1 MGYCITKPYD
11 ERLGT
16 EKSFSISNAFY
27 ATDFRTDANGVCYVG
42 NHELPAVAS
51 TSETKMDYATR
62 LTNFDG
68 GEVADGVVFLEL
80 YRCRNVKISPS
91 VHFVYMKD
99 CEDIEVPE
107 SVLVVSSDNCRNI
120 NLPRSKYDSPYFN
133 PNTDGVHTNVSK
145 KCYDALMS
153 KIDEISMTL
162 NPEERI
168 DLRKPSDLVRVA
180 VEFKNDLLFR
190 EWITPSLISKEKAE
204 QIIAEARAEEKRLR
218 KQKFLKPFKIGCGA
232 IAITGAVIAGLL
244 AFGAGSFIWALL
256 GL

>member
-16 EKSFSISNAFY
+16 EKGFSISNAFY
-27 ATDFRTDANGVCYVG
+27 ATNFKTDANGVCYVG
-42 NHELPAVAS
+42 EHEIPSVAS
-51 TSETKMDYATR
+51 TSDTKMDYATR

-80 YRCRNVKISPS
+80 VGCRNIKISPS
-91 VHFVYMKD
+91 VHFVYMKN
-99 CEDIEVPE
+99 CADIEIPE
-107 SVLVVSSDNCRNI
+107 SVLVVSSENCRNI

-133 PNTDGVHTNVSK
+133 SNTDRVYTNVSK
-145 KCYDALMS
+145 RCFDALMS

-190 EWITPSLISKEKAE
+190 DWITPSLVSKEKAE
-204 QIIAEARAEEKRLR
+204 KIIAEARAEEKRLR
-218 KQKFLKPFKIGCGA
+218 KQKILKPFKIGLGV
-232 IAITGAVIAGLL
+232 IAVTGAVIAGLM
-244 AFGAGSFIWALL
+244 AFGLGSFIRAFL

>member
-16 EKSFSISNAFY
+16 EKSYSITNAFY
-27 ATDFRTDANGVCYVG
+27 ATDFKTDANGVCYVG
-42 NHELPAVAS
+42 NHEIPAVAS
-51 TSETKMDYATR
+51 TSDAKMDYVTR
-62 LTNFDG
+62 LTQFDG
-68 GEVADGVVFLEL
+68 GAVDDGVVFLEL
-80 YRCRNVKISPS
+80 VRCRNVKISPS
-91 VHFVYMKD
+91 VHFLYMKD
-99 CEDIEVPE
+99 CADIEVPE
-107 SVLVVSSDNCRNI
+107 SVLVVSTENCRNI
-120 NLPRSKYDSPYFN
+120 NLPKSKYESPYFN
-133 PNTDGVHTNVSK
+133 SNADRVHTNVSK

-162 NPEERI
+162 NPTERI

-190 EWITPSLISKEKAE
+190 DWITPSLISKEKAD
-204 QIIAEARAEEKRLR
+204 QIIAEARAEERAAR
-218 KQKFLKPFKIGCGA
+218 KKKILKPFKIGCGA

>member
-16 EKSFSISNAFY
+16 EKGFSISNAFY
-27 ATDFRTDANGVCYVG
+27 ATNFRTDANGVCYVG
-42 NHELPAVAS
+42 EHEIPSVAS
-51 TSETKMDYATR
+51 TSDTKMDYATR

-68 GEVADGVVFLEL
+68 GEVENGVVFLEL
-80 YRCRNVKISPS
+80 VGCRNIKISPS
-91 VHFVYMKD
+91 VHFIYMKD
-99 CEDIEVPE
+99 CVDIDVPE

-133 PNTDGVHTNVSK
+133 ANTDRVHTNVSK
-145 KCYDALMS
+145 KCYEALMS

-162 NPEERI
+162 NPEEKI

-190 EWITPSLISKEKAE
+190 DWITPSLISKEKAE
-204 QIIAEARAEEKRLR
+204 QIIAEARAEERQLR
-218 KQKFLKPFKIGCGA
+218 KKKILKPFKIGCGV
-232 IAITGAVIAGLL
+232 IAVTGAILAGLL

>member
-16 EKSFSISNAFY
+16 EKGFSISNAFY

-42 NHELPAVAS
+42 DHEIPAIAS
-51 TSETKMDYATR
+51 TSDAKMDYATR

-68 GEVADGVVFLEL
+68 GEVGNDVVFLEL
-80 YRCRNVKISPS
+80 VRCRNVKISPS

-99 CEDIEVPE
+99 CADIEVPE
-107 SVLVVSSDNCRNI
+107 SVLVVSAENCRNI

-133 PNTDGVHTNVSK
+133 SNTDRVHTNVSK
-145 KCYDALMS
+145 KCYEALMS
-153 KIDEISMTL
+153 KIDELSMTL
-162 NPEERI
+162 NPEEKI

-190 EWITPSLISKEKAE
+190 DWITPSLISKEKAD
-204 QIIAEARAEEKRLR
+204 QIIAEARAEEKQRR
-218 KQKFLKPFKIGCGA
+218 KKKFLKPFKIGC
-232 IAITGAVIAGLL
+232 AVIAVLAALL
-244 AFGAGSFIWALL
+244 FFGAGASIMALL